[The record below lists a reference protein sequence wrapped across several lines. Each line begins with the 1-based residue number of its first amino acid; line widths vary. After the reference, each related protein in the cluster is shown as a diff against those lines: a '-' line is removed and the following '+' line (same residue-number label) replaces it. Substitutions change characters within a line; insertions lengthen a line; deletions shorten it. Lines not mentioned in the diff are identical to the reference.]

1 MNHTVLSSLYN
12 GQKLAQLTYGVYL
25 FEVGAGLVVG
35 QKYVRRYIWLLIM
48 FHLLTIVLGLCV
60 YSLCDNY

>member
-1 MNHTVLSSLYN
+1 MNHTVLSSSYN
-12 GQKLAQLTYGVYL
+12 GQKLAQLTNGVYL
-25 FEVGAGLVVG
+25 FEAGAGLVVG

-48 FHLLTIVLGLCV
+48 FHLLTIILGLCV